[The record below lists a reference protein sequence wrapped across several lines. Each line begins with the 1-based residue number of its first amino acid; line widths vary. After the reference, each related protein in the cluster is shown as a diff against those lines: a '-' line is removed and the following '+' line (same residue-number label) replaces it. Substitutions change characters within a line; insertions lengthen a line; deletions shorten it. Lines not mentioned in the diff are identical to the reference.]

1 MAVTVTPLY
10 AGLAGL
16 LLLILSY
23 RVVRLRQRLRVDL
36 GDGGQ
41 PPLTQAIRAQANFIE
56 YTPLVLLL
64 ILLLELAG
72 SSHAL
77 LHLLG
82 IVIVAGRIAH
92 AYGLSTNSGLS
103 AGRFAGIVATWLTLL
118 AAAALCILAAFGVK
132 L

>member
-1 MAVTVTPLY
+1 MAATVTPLY

-16 LLLILSY
+16 LLLILSF

-36 GDGGQ
+36 GDAGQ

-72 SSHAL
+72 SSRAL
-77 LHLLG
+77 LHGLG

-92 AYGLSTNSGLS
+92 AYGLSTNPGLS
-103 AGRFAGIVATWLTLL
+103 AGRLVGIICTWLALL
-118 AAAALCILAAFGVK
+118 VAAALCILGSFGVK